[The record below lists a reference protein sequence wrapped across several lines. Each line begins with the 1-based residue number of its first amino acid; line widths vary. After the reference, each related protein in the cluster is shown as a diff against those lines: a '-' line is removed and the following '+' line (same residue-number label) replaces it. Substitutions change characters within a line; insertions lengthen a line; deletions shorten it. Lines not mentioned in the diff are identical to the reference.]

1 MKIKKKYPKIL
12 VVDDVFTNLE
22 IIETHLSEK
31 NYVVEKLNNGDDAI
45 NKIIE
50 SIPDNLPDLILLDVE
65 MPGKN
70 GYEVCSIIK
79 NIDEANRI
87 RTDRR

>member
-79 NIDEANRI
+79 NA
-87 RTDRR
+87 